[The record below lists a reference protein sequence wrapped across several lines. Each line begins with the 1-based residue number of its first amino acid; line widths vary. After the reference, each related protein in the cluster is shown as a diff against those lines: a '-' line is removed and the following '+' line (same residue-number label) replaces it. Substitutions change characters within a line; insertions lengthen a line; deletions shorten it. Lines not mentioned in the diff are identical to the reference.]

1 MPFSVSRTS
10 PRPCLWGSSSNP
22 PVPPSPL
29 RRCWPMRPFPDPLI
43 ALAPSQEDLLLLPA
57 RSHTSPQS
65 CHLSDK
71 VLADWGEMARRGLET
86 ASVMD
91 GFLGGLIEAV
101 RDPDTSLE
109 GFHLWPEMDPAQI
122 CSFARSVAQGLRFL
136 SSSMA
141 RLHTN
146 CVLAMERCSPA
157 FLPQC
162 RFSRG
167 QHVRPYLKNQA
178 ELRRD
183 IALPSLPSRRPPK
196 CPAPATAT
204 STSFGG
210 RPSGGARPHPPRSP
224 RKFKVASKP
233 WGPKSSPSKR
243 PHPQ

>member
-1 MPFSVSRTS
+1 MPFSVSRAS

-109 GFHLWPEMDPAQI
+109 GFHLRPEMDPAQI

-146 CVLAMERCSPA
+146 CVLARRDAVLRSSLIAASPEDRA
-157 FLPQC
+157 SLRVVPVTDGSLF
-162 RFSRG
+162 R

-178 ELRRD
+178 
-183 IALPSLPSRRPPK
+183 
-196 CPAPATAT
+196 
-204 STSFGG
+204 
-210 RPSGGARPHPPRSP
+210 
-224 RKFKVASKP
+224 
-233 WGPKSSPSKR
+233 
-243 PHPQ
+243 